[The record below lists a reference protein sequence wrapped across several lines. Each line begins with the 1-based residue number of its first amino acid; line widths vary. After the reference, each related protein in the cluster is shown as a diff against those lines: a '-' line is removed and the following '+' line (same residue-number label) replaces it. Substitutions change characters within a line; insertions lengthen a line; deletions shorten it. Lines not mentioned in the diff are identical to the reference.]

1 MTRETMQRTAE
12 ATPSAAAI
20 LAYLSGVELQQ
31 WLSVLGIV
39 FLLLQITH
47 FIWKWAGEIKARRM
61 GEKVG
66 LDE

>member
-1 MTRETMQRTAE
+1 MQKTVE
-12 ATPSAAAI
+12 ATPSAAAV

-39 FLLLQITH
+39 FLLLQISH
-47 FIWKWAGEIKARRM
+47 FIWKWVGEIRARRLA
-61 GEKVG
+61 EKVG